1 MIRSKQLAVVD
12 DDLERALADRLDGE
26 VRFDTGSR
34 AMYAHDASNYRQV
47 PIGVVV
53 PRHVE
58 DVVETVRICRER
70 DVPVLGRGGGTS
82 LAGQCVNHAIVID
95 FSKYMNRVLEIDR
108 ENRRVRVEP
117 GLVLDDL
124 RRALSKHG
132 LTFGPDPSTH
142 SHCTLGGMLG
152 NNSCGVH
159 SVMAEFYGPGARTS
173 DHVESL
179 DVLTYAGD
187 RLRVGATSDDELRR
201 ILAAGGAGARIYEG
215 MRQLRDRYAD
225 RIRQRFAPIP
235 RRVSGYSIDELLP
248 EHGFHVARALVG
260 TESTCVTILEA
271 TLHVYRA
278 RPQRALVVLGYPSIY
293 EAGDHVPQ
301 IRSFRP
307 VGLEAVDERL
317 IDDMKRT
324 GLHRDDV
331 GLLPGGKGWLLVE
344 FGSDS
349 LDEAIADARRMM
361 DALKK
366 ESNAPA
372 MKLFEDPAQ
381 TQRIW
386 LVRESGLGAT
396 AYIPGR
402 PDTYEGW
409 EDSSVPPDQLGAY
422 LRDFRALL
430 DRYHFDTAL
439 YGHFGQGCVHCRIN
453 FDLSDAAG
461 IDVYRRFTS
470 EAADLVVRHRGS
482 LSGEHGDGQ
491 SRGELLVRQF
501 GPELVS
507 AFREFKALWD
517 PRDRMNPG
525 KVIDGMLRTENL
537 KLASYHPR
545 PQHTAFHPRQD
556 DGDFRHAALRCVGI
570 GNCRRSGGGTMCPSY
585 MVTHEEKH
593 STRGRA
599 RLLYEMLQGD
609 VVTDGWA
616 SEEVKDALDLCLA
629 CKGCKGDCPV
639 HVDMATYKSE
649 FLAHYYEHHMR
660 PRYAYAMGW
669 IHRWARLGSHVP
681 WLANAMTQTSG
692 MRRMFAWLGGI
703 AQQRPAPRFAREPFT
718 RTFKSTPSS
727 RPPVVL
733 WPDTFNNHFF
743 PRTLAAAVEV
753 LEHAGYRVIVPR
765 AHVCCGRALYDY
777 GMLDAATRLWRRTFD
792 VFEPVIARGI
802 PIVGLEPS
810 CVAAFRDEL
819 PNLFPRDDR
828 ARRLSDQTKT
838 LAELLRDEKYE
849 APPLHGRVLLHG
861 HCHHKAVLDFDAE
874 RELLAAMHV
883 DLEVPDSGCCGL
895 AGSFGYESGHYDISM
910 AIGERVLLPAVR
922 NAAADTLLVA
932 DGFSCR
938 EQIQQG
944 TGRQAQHVAEV
955 LALAIR
961 RLHDTSR
968 VEPGLPADLH
978 GRHVEHR
985 AILERPA

>member
-1 MIRSKQLAVVD
+1 MIRSSRLRVVD
-12 DDLERALADRLDGE
+12 DDLARELADCLDGE
-26 VRFDTGSR
+26 VRFDSGSR

-47 PIGVVV
+47 PIGVIV
-53 PRHVE
+53 PRHVD
-58 DVVETVRICRER
+58 DVVATMRICRER

-82 LAGQCVNHAIVID
+82 LAGQCVNQAIVID

-108 ENRRVRVEP
+108 EHNRVRVEP

-124 RRALSKHG
+124 QRALLEQG

-142 SHCTLGGMLG
+142 NHCTLGGMLG

-173 DHVESL
+173 DHVESI
-179 DVLTYAGD
+179 DVLTYEGD
-187 RLRVGATSDDELRR
+187 RLRVAATSDDQLRR
-201 ILAAGGAGARIYEG
+201 ITRDGGRVARIYDG

-225 RIRQRFAPIP
+225 QIRQRFAKIP
-235 RRVSGYSIDELLP
+235 RRVSGYNIDELLP

-260 TESTCVTILEA
+260 TESTCVTMLEA
-271 TLHVYRA
+271 TLNVYPA
-278 RPQRALVVLGYPSIY
+278 RPKRALVVLGYPSIY
-293 EAGDHVPQ
+293 EAGDHIPQ

-317 IDDMKRT
+317 IEDMKRT
-324 GLHRDDV
+324 GLHRQDI
-331 GLLPGGKGWLLVE
+331 GLLPEGKGWLLVE
-344 FGSDS
+344 FGADS
-349 LDEAIADARRMM
+349 LDDANAQARRMM
-361 DALKK
+361 DALHK
-366 ESNAPA
+366 EPRAPA
-372 MKLFEDPAQ
+372 MKLFDDPVQ
-381 TQRIW
+381 SERIW

-402 PDTYEGW
+402 PDSYEGW
-409 EDSSVPPDQLGAY
+409 EDSAVPPDHIGAY

-430 DRYHFDTAL
+430 DRYELDTAL
-439 YGHFGQGCVHCRIN
+439 YGHFGQGCIHCRID

-461 IDVYRRFTS
+461 IAEYRRFTS
-470 EAADLVVRHRGS
+470 DAADLVVRHGGS

-537 KLASYHPR
+537 KLASYHPP
-545 PQHTAFHPRQD
+545 PQPTSFHPHQD
-556 DGDFRHAALRCVGI
+556 GGDFRHAALRCVGI
-570 GNCRRSGGGTMCPSY
+570 GNCRRSHGGTMCPSY

-593 STRGRA
+593 ATRGRA
-599 RLLYEMLQGD
+599 RLLYEMLQHD
-609 VVTDGWA
+609 VITDGWA
-616 SEEVKDALDLCLA
+616 SEQVKDALDLCLA

-649 FLAHYYEHHMR
+649 FLSHYYDHHMR

-669 IHRWARLGSHVP
+669 IHRWALLGSYVP
-681 WLANAMTQTSG
+681 WLADFMTQTSG
-692 MRRMFAWLGGI
+692 LRRVFAWLGGI
-703 AQQRPAPRFAREPFT
+703 AHQRPMPQFARAPFT
-718 RTFKSTPSS
+718 RTFQSVASS
-727 RPPVVL
+727 RPPIVL

-753 LEHAGYRVIVPR
+753 LESAGYRVVVPR
-765 AHVCCGRALYDY
+765 PHVCCGRALYDY
-777 GMLDAATRLWRRTFD
+777 GMLDEAKRLWRRTFE
-792 VFEPVIARGI
+792 VLGPAITRGL

-819 PNLFPRDDR
+819 PNLFPGDDR
-828 ARRLSDQTKT
+828 AHRLCNQTKT
-838 LAELLRDEKYE
+838 LAELLRDAHYA
-849 APPLHGRVLLHG
+849 APPLQARVLLHG
-861 HCHHKAVLDFDAE
+861 HCHEKAVLDFDAE
-874 RELLAAMHV
+874 RQLLESMHV

-895 AGSFGYESGHYDISM
+895 AGSFGYEADHYDISM

-922 NAAADTLLVA
+922 DAGRDTLLVA

-938 EQIQQG
+938 EQIEHG
-944 TGRQAQHVAEV
+944 TGRRAHHVAEL
-955 LALAIR
+955 LAYAIR
-961 RLHDTSR
+961 RMHYAPAQPRRDSR
-968 VEPGLPADLH
+968 QPTQPARVVH
-978 GRHVEHR
+978 
-985 AILERPA
+985 